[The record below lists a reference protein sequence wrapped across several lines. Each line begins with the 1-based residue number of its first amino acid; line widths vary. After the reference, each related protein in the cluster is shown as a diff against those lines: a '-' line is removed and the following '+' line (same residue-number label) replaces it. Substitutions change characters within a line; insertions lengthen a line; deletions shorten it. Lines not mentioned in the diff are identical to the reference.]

1 MTHARPLQSLSD
13 DDLLRGLSDILGQSR
28 RVEADL
34 VAHIAEVDRR
44 RLFAREAAPSMF
56 VYCTRILHLSEPEA
70 YLRIRAARASRRFPL
85 VLDMLADGRLHLS
98 GLGKLTPYL
107 TKDGGEALLLRA
119 AHLSKRQVEELVAEI
134 APRPDVPATIRKLPE
149 RPVPEASADSIGV
162 LVAGSGA
169 PIGSSAPTQL
179 RPDAVQED
187 GPVQARAEPAP
198 RGVVEAWAPA
208 RYKVQFTADADLR
221 DMLERLQ
228 GLMRAEVPDGDIGAI
243 VKRAV
248 REKLE
253 RLEARRHGRT
263 KAPRTTLAE
272 SDMSEGSRHV
282 PAAVR
287 RIVSARDGT
296 QCRFVDDTGRR
307 CPERHRL
314 EYHHRRPFGRG
325 GDRTPANISLLCRT
339 HNLLLAERD
348 FGRERIARYRE
359 ESERPDH

>member
-13 DDLLRGLSDILGQSR
+13 DDLLRGLIDILSRTR

-56 VYCTRILHLSEPEA
+56 VYCTQVLHLSEAEA

-98 GLGKLTPYL
+98 GLGKLTRYL
-107 TKDGGEALLLRA
+107 TRAGGEALLLRA

-134 APRPDVPATIRKLPE
+134 APRPDVAPSIRKLPE
-149 RPVPEASADSIGV
+149 RRMPEAPRDPVGV
-162 LVAGSGA
+162 PAAGSGA
-169 PIGSSAPTQL
+169 SIQL
-179 RPDAVQED
+179 RPDAVQE
-187 GPVQARAEPAP
+187 GEPGQVALEAAP
-198 RGVVEAWAPA
+198 KAVVEVLAPA
-208 RYKVQFTADADLR
+208 RYKVQFTADAELR
-221 DMLERLQ
+221 EMLARLQ
-228 GLMRAEVPDGDIGAI
+228 GLMRAEVPDGDIAAI

-263 KAPRTTLAE
+263 KVPRTTLAQ
-272 SDMSEGSRHV
+272 SDTSPGSRHV
-282 PAAVR
+282 AAAVR
-287 RIVSARDGT
+287 RVVCARDGH
-296 QCRFVDDTGRR
+296 QCRYVDALGRR

-314 EYHHRRPFGRG
+314 EYHHGRPFARG
-325 GDRTPANISLLCRT
+325 GDRTPINISLMCRA

-348 FGRERIARYRE
+348 FGRERMDRYRQG
-359 ESERPDH
+359 SERPDH